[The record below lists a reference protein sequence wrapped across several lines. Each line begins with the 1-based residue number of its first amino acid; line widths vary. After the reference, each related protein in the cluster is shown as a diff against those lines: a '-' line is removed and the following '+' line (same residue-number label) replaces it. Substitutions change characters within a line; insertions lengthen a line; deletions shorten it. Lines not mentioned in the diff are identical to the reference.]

1 MAVVAQPRLIRLRWA
16 SQCVGCGV
24 ALPQGSEA
32 WWDSDAKNAS
42 CESCHGRSDADAP
55 SPGGPPTRER
65 GVAGASVRKEY
76 ERRSARERT
85 RKEAV
90 AAADEE
96 WRQRTKRDHPVVGRV
111 ASALTPKPV
120 LGAES
125 QATAA
130 WKQGEAGE
138 LRVAE
143 ILDAVPGI
151 SVLHDRGIPNS
162 RANIDHLAV
171 GPAGVFVVDAKN
183 YSGSVEKRDV
193 GGWFRRDERLYVGG
207 RDRTKVVAG
216 VVHQMEVVRASLGPI
231 FESVPVHGVVCFVGA
246 QWPLVLRRPLRVNDV
261 VALWPKALAGLV
273 ARGGPLDAAAV
284 LAVAD
289 ALARTLKPASGGA

>member
-1 MAVVAQPRLIRLRWA
+1 M
-16 SQCVGCGV
+16 
-24 ALPQGSEA
+24 
-32 WWDSDAKNAS
+32 DSDAKNAN

-151 SVLHDRGIPNS
+151 SVLHDGGIPNS

-216 VVHQMEVVRASLGPI
+216 VLHQMEVVRASLGPI